1 MSDFLT
7 RLVDRARGDRPA
19 VQPILRTAYEPLPVP
34 GVGTSPFEPA
44 VQVLQHSAEPRR
56 TSESPALPEP
66 RKESAPD
73 RGAAFPRAHDSA
85 GPPPPDAVRTAVPAE
100 PPRAASFPVQPSP
113 ALQPV
118 PSKAGSKQVKAR
130 LDQRDQQPQPAGVA
144 EERRI
149 TPAEPGRSAGEL
161 VRSSSRPT
169 EADAIP
175 IREPGRAGEPT
186 PPALG
191 DMPPRTKPVEA
202 RSDGTAAPNSP
213 VVRIES
219 GVAISREPARPR
231 ADGEAGRVS
240 ADKVRVARSAPI
252 EIRPTAVR
260 AERTRDEAAV
270 EPGGPPVVHISI
282 GRVEIRASPLPAQAR
297 PPAAGA
303 ASARISL
310 AEYLKRSA
318 GGGP

>member
-34 GVGTSPFEPA
+34 GAGTSPFESA
-44 VQVLQHSAEPRR
+44 VRVLQHSAEPRC
-56 TSESPALPEP
+56 TSESPGIPDPRDEP
-66 RKESAPD
+66 APD
-73 RGAAFPRAHDSA
+73 RGAALPRTHDSA
-85 GPPPPDAVRTAVPAE
+85 GPPPPDAVGTAG
-100 PPRAASFPVQPSP
+100 PPRVDSSPAQPSP
-113 ALQPV
+113 APHPV
-118 PSKAGSKQVKAR
+118 PSKAASTQVKAR
-130 LDQRDQQPQPAGVA
+130 LDQRDQLPQPAGVA
-144 EERRI
+144 DERRMP
-149 TPAEPGRSAGEL
+149 PAGPGRPGGAL
-161 VRSSSRPT
+161 VRSTSRPT

-202 RSDGTAAPNSP
+202 RSDGNAAPNSP

-219 GVAISREPARPR
+219 GFAISREPARPR

-252 EIRPTAVR
+252 ETRPTAVR

-282 GRVEIRASPLPAQAR
+282 GRVEIRALQVPARAV
-297 PPAAGA
+297 PAARA
-303 ASARISL
+303 AAPAHLSL
-310 AEYLKRSA
+310 SEYLKQST
-318 GGGP
+318 GGGK